1 MTLKIFR
8 EILFSSNSDKW
19 AYQLVNSC
27 KLFTVA
33 TINQIFSIQLI
44 VVSLAFKIEF
54 FKKVQLIVL
63 FVGLIDHQL
72 Q

>member
-1 MTLKIFR
+1 MTLKFFR

-19 AYQLVNSC
+19 ALPV

-54 FKKVQLIVL
+54 FKKMQLIVL
-63 FVGLIDHQL
+63 FVGLIDQL